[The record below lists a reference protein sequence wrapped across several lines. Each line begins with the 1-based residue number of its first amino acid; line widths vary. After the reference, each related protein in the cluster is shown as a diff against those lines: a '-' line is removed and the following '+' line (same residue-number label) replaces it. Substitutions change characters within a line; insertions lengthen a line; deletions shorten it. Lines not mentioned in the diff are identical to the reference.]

1 MERKLLLQQ
10 ENKIVYIRYGV
21 GSVKALKGS
30 LSPDSNFTRLNE
42 NPALL
47 GNLPFDSKV
56 FVKGKNQVSWNNTL
70 KLKPSCK
77 KQFHNL
83 NAFSPTLFVFL
94 RTNQDISKAM
104 GWPKLGLWIFG
115 RIFCACHS
123 RLSSFDL
130 RMKNV
135 INQSKTCSAIPKPL
149 NSLNYRLFNR
159 FLFLRD
165 DAVRREIYPE
175 ILSARS
181 IPIHSHI
188 PLEGSKE
195 THFSFKQLSS
205 SHAAARGEKNWRIH
219 IRNVEKLSAEL

>member
-1 MERKLLLQQ
+1 MLSRQQ
-10 ENKIVYIRYGV
+10 
-21 GSVKALKGS
+21 
-30 LSPDSNFTRLNE
+30 F
-42 NPALL
+42 
-47 GNLPFDSKV
+47 
-56 FVKGKNQVSWNNTL
+56 
-70 KLKPSCK
+70 
-77 KQFHNL
+77 
-83 NAFSPTLFVFL
+83 FVFL

-123 RLSSFDL
+123 RAISSFDL

-135 INQSKTCSAIPKPL
+135 NQSKKTCSAIPKPL

-181 IPIHSHI
+181 IPIHPFTHT

-205 SHAAARGEKNWRIH
+205 THAAARGEKSWRIH
-219 IRNVEKLSAEL
+219 IRNVEKLSAELEGEEEARKDLESIRTVVALGRVMSSMIAREWRGERAASLRWQFPSFLFFKITKIFHRHARN